1 MTEADDVPAYDPAEM
16 GARRRSALAVLALV
30 LSVLPV
36 GSMLAPIL
44 GAVALVQMRRDPRL
58 DGRALAWAGIVVG
71 AVATS
76 LMVGGAW
83 MQWMAFQHVVEMP
96 RIAIEAAMAGDA
108 DRMRAELCKP
118 GSEATSDEI
127 RAFGATMR
135 ASFGAFRSLRVDRN
149 PPADAGQ
156 PREREVRAPFIATFE
171 RADVP
176 LTVLYESVD
185 GRGFGVG
192 SMLVRRLAFLP
203 AGGPRIVFPDD
214 EPVTPKQDAG
224 KPR

>member
-1 MTEADDVPAYDPAEM
+1 MNDAIPAYDPAEM
-16 GARRRSALAVLALV
+16 GPRRRSALAVLALV

-36 GSMLAPIL
+36 GSILAPVL

-71 AVATS
+71 FVASS
-76 LMVGGAW
+76 LMLGGAW
-83 MQWMAFQHVVEMP
+83 MQWVAFQHVVEMP

-108 DRMRAELCKP
+108 DRMRAEMCKP
-118 GSEATSDEI
+118 GSEATSADVQ
-127 RAFGATMR
+127 AFGNALR
-135 ASFGAFRSLRVDRN
+135 SSFGAFRGLRVDTR

-171 RADVP
+171 RGDVP
-176 LTVLYESVD
+176 LAVLYESVE

-192 SMLVRRLAFLP
+192 SMLVRRLAFRP

-214 EPVTPKQDAG
+214 EPVAPEQDARS
-224 KPR
+224 PR

>member
-1 MTEADDVPAYDPAEM
+1 MNDAIPEYDPAEM

-36 GSMLAPIL
+36 GSMLAPVL

-71 AVATS
+71 VVASS
-76 LMVGGAW
+76 LMLGGAW
-83 MQWMAFQHVVEMP
+83 MQWVAFRHVVEMP
-96 RIAIEAAMAGDA
+96 RIAIESAMSGDA

-118 GSEATSDEI
+118 GSEATSADI
-127 RAFGATMR
+127 RAFGAALRT
-135 ASFGAFRSLRVDRN
+135 AFGEFRGLQVDSK
-149 PPADAGQ
+149 PPADAGP

-171 RADVP
+171 RGDVP
-176 LTVLYESVD
+176 LTVLYESVE

-192 SMLVRRLAFLP
+192 SMLVRRLVFRP
-203 AGGPRIVFPDD
+203 AAGPRIVFPDD
-214 EPVTPKQDAG
+214 EPVATKQDAG
-224 KPR
+224 SSR